1 MRESGVRAA
10 AAILPEVRFFR
21 KGPIWEMCRLEMQSG
36 LDNCRARSNMNG
48 EIVLVKL
55 DVDYSTEERMTNFEQ
70 ALTVYNNLRL
80 NIVQIIDIFI
90 ISASF

>member
-21 KGPIWEMCRLEMQSG
+21 KGPIWEICRLEMQSG

-48 EIVLVKL
+48 KSVLVKL
-55 DVDYSTEERMTNFEQ
+55 EVDYSTNFEQ
-70 ALTVYNNLRL
+70 ALTVYNNLHL
-80 NIVQIIDIFI
+80 NIVQIIDIFL